1 MPFIIW
7 GTRGI
12 TSTSHS
18 GEFYCPQCNRE
29 RSYDQKGVRRF
40 FTIFFIPIIPLD
52 KLGEY
57 VECRNCRTSFNP
69 RVLDFNPK
77 KNQEKF
83 EAEFH
88 IAIKRTLVLMALAD
102 GVIDDTEI
110 EMIQSVYLKMTQIEL
125 STDEVKI
132 EIERAKTDG
141 RGVEQFLS
149 KMSGTL
155 NSSGQELVLQSA
167 VFIAGADG
175 VFQEEEIALLE
186 SIGKSLGMTPA
197 HISGVLQQIT
207 NPPPLP
213 DAEE

>member
-1 MPFIIW
+1 MPIIIW

-12 TSTSHS
+12 NSTSAS
-18 GEFYCPQCNRE
+18 GRFYCPQCNSE
-29 RSYDQKGVRRF
+29 RNYSQKSVRRF
-40 FTIFFIPIIPLD
+40 FTIFFIPLIPLD

-57 VECRNCRTSFNP
+57 VECQTCRASFNP

-88 IAIKRTLVLMALAD
+88 IAIKRSLVLMALAD

-132 EIERAKTDG
+132 EIERAKSDG
-141 RGVEQFLS
+141 RGVEEFLT
-149 KMSGTL
+149 KMAGTL
-155 NSSGQELVLQSA
+155 NASGKELVMQA
-167 VFIAGADG
+167 AFFIAGADG
-175 VFQEEEIALLE
+175 EFQEEEIALLE
-186 SIGKSLGMTPA
+186 SIGKALGMTPA
-197 HISGVLQQIT
+197 HINGVLQQVS

-213 DAEE
+213 DAE